1 MYTNLLTNSIEVLK
15 FLVIFNLIFHR
26 RIKEKTGKY
35 TGLIVLVG
43 LLVLMS
49 YVLHSDDQIVAIIVF
64 GVELFLIYSGIVWN
78 KILLFL
84 ITIVATNY
92 LDSLLLAIGS
102 YAIKGKVW

>member
-64 GVELFLIYSGIVWN
+64 GVEFIFDLFRYSMEQNSPIFDYDCGN
-78 KILLFL
+78 ELFRF
-84 ITIVATNY
+84 V
-92 LDSLLLAIGS
+92 AIGNR
-102 YAIKGKVW
+102 IICN

>member
-1 MYTNLLTNSIEVLK
+1 MYTNLLINSIEVLK

-49 YVLHSDDQIVAIIVF
+49 YVLHSDDQIVAIIVL
-64 GVELFLIYSGIVWN
+64 GASCIIKNVDVEN
-78 KILLFL
+78 
-84 ITIVATNY
+84 
-92 LDSLLLAIGS
+92 
-102 YAIKGKVW
+102 

>member
-49 YVLHSDDQIVAIIVF
+49 YVLHSDDQTSYCSNGRSGLWWRIFRIGEIYGTIIPE
-64 GVELFLIYSGIVWN
+64 G
-78 KILLFL
+78 
-84 ITIVATNY
+84 
-92 LDSLLLAIGS
+92 
-102 YAIKGKVW
+102 

>member
-1 MYTNLLTNSIEVLK
+1 M
-15 FLVIFNLIFHR
+15 
-26 RIKEKTGKY
+26 
-35 TGLIVLVG
+35 LVG

-102 YAIKGKVW
+102 YAIKGKVWWYFIYDDFKITLLENVISFLL